1 MMVLKGTREQML
13 AEIRKNSGEEEALL
27 LAKPSNSLLA
37 FLLNHSKVKKIKCSK
52 GILRT
57 FPKKS
62 VPALAKIGVKLEQA
76 ELKNGRPF
84 LHSGIAGKIKQMR
97 SKGLQAK
104 EIAKDLRVP
113 LRTVYWHLNRKN

>member
-1 MMVLKGTREQML
+1 ML
-13 AEIRKNSGEEEALL
+13 AEIRKSSNEEQALL

-62 VPALAKIGVKLEQA
+62 IPALAKVGVKLEQV

-84 LHSGIAGKIKQMR
+84 MRPGIAQEIKQMKG
-97 SKGLQAK
+97 KGLATK
-104 EIAKDLRVP
+104 EIAKELRVP
-113 LRTVYWHLNRKN
+113 LRTVYWHLNRIN